1 MVRNRIVLLLFRL
14 VVGALFVYAGIVK
27 IAEPLDFAENIANY
41 QLVGQSLSFL
51 AALVHPWLEVF
62 SGAFLIAGVWRRAA
76 ALIVSLML
84 GFFILLTLITIVR
97 GLNVDCGCFGALS
110 RTAGWSL
117 VLEDAVMLYMT
128 LCVLLTP
135 GGSRREEGDVP

>member
-1 MVRNRIVLLLFRL
+1 MVRNRVVLLLFRL
-14 VVGALFVYAGIVK
+14 VVGALFVYAGVVK

-51 AALVHPWLEVF
+51 AALVLPWLEVF
-62 SGAFLIAGVWRRAA
+62 SGAFLIAGIRRRAA
-76 ALIVSLML
+76 ALLVSLML
-84 GFFILLTLITIVR
+84 GAFILLTLITIVR

-135 GGSRREEGDVP
+135 GGSRREEANVP